1 VLRNQ
6 KIRVDRRLRSEVLA
20 CRDTA
25 RLDAWFDKP
34 LTATSLDDVFD
45 P

>member
-25 RLDAWFDKP
+25 RLDAWFDKA
-34 LTATSLDDVFD
+34 LTATSLADVFE
-45 P
+45 